1 MSSQNLRSIIIDFT
15 NDLTKVFPEYAFLW
29 EKWLTADD
37 AEYEKLNQHF
47 MAVFPERFFDIM
59 NSNME
64 IFTPDSEAN
73 VMFLPDVDF
82 KLLFN
87 CAGVSEGTKTSMWKY
102 LQLLL
107 FTVLGDMKDTANFGE
122 TMNMFESMDEND
134 LQEKMKETMDNLS
147 DFFKGF
153 DSTNEEGS
161 VNEGPVNE
169 GPVNEGPVNEGPVNE
184 GPTNE
189 SATSDEGSGFKLP
202 KGFNVPKGFKLPKP
216 EIIQE
221 HMKILMEGKLGK
233 LAKELTEEFT
243 GDLKDVFDET
253 DKDKSMKEIMAQL
266 MKDPKK
272 IMGIMKKI
280 TDKLQNKMQNG
291 DISQDELMKE
301 VASLVEKFKEM
312 GGGEDFMKNFTSGP
326 FAKMFKN
333 MAGGMAG
340 GGASANQMMQMG
352 KQSAMKDRLR
362 KKMEERKMR
371 EALQSQASQSQAQ
384 TQTQQLTQGS
394 SKNIVVKIGDEKQE
408 KSGLRPPATNALN
421 AVPQQSSNVVQSTNV
436 LNVVPLNEDELI
448 ALFKSD
454 KKKKKGKK

>member
-29 EKWLTADD
+29 EKWLSADD

-64 IFTPDSEAN
+64 IFSPESDAN

-82 KLLFN
+82 RLLFN

-107 FTVLGDMKDTANFGE
+107 FTVLGDMKDTTNFGE
-122 TMNMFESMDEND
+122 TLNMFESMDETD
-134 LQEKMKETMDNLS
+134 LQEKMKETMEGLG
-147 DFFKGF
+147 DFFKGL
-153 DSTNEEGS
+153 NEEEPAHEFSGAS
-161 VNEGPVNE
+161 EE
-169 GPVNEGPVNEGPVNE
+169 
-184 GPTNE
+184 E
-189 SATSDEGSGFKLP
+189 SSSG
-202 KGFNVPKGFKLPKP
+202 PKGFKLPKP
-216 EIIQE
+216 EVIQE

-253 DKDKSMKEIMAQL
+253 EDTKDKSMKDIMAQL

-280 TDKLQNKMQNG
+280 TDKLQHKMQNG
-291 DISQDELMKE
+291 DISQEELMKE

-312 GGGEDFMKNFTSGP
+312 GGGEDFMKNFTNGP

-333 MAGGMAG
+333 MAGG
-340 GGASANQMMQMG
+340 ASMNQMAQMG
-352 KQSAMKDRLR
+352 KQSAMKERLR

-371 EALQSQASQSQAQ
+371 EALASAQ
-384 TQTQQLTQGS
+384 TPQITN
-394 SKNIVVKIGDEKQE
+394 KNIVVKIGDEKQE
-408 KSGLRPPATNALN
+408 KSGLRPPVPLN
-421 AVPQQSSNVVQSTNV
+421 AVPLNIVAPNEAKSS
-436 LNVVPLNEDELI
+436 LNEDELV
-448 ALFKSD
+448 ALFKTE
-454 KKKKKGKK
+454 KKKKKNKK